1 MLRKLLQTF
10 YLNVILHKYI
20 FTENIFIRKII
31 FDSLQL
37 NVIFFYGNDYVFI
50 TLLFKLACLKGQQ
63 LVFLLS
69 MKRLLFM
76 LKASFLILILKYI
89 RIQQV
94 LALN

>member
-50 TLLFKLACLKGQQ
+50 TFLFKLACLKGQQ